1 MKFFVPLDEAPL
13 GTHPELIGALVPF
26 ILDYPCYRRLKEG
39 SPEIGMAVKAVFNTE
54 KPTNTVLDL
63 AWVPA

>member
-13 GTHPELIGALVPF
+13 GTHPELIGELVPF

-39 SPEIGMAVKAVFNTE
+39 SPVNKELFAYEIIQADEPHRAVSGKI
-54 KPTNTVLDL
+54 
-63 AWVPA
+63 

>member
-13 GTHPELIGALVPF
+13 GTHPELIGVLVPF

-39 SPEIGMAVKAVFNTE
+39 SPEKQALFTYEIIQADEPRKAVSGKT
-54 KPTNTVLDL
+54 
-63 AWVPA
+63 